1 MEYLSSGKGY
11 KHATYSCLLN
21 NVNNL
26 KLKLEVSIR
35 DKNGKMLA
43 FANSSNTN
51 VILVSRNDLALDD
64 KSGRDSAT
72 GLIQRNGTWK
82 FK

>member
-1 MEYLSSGKGY
+1 
-11 KHATYSCLLN
+11 
-21 NVNNL
+21 
-26 KLKLEVSIR
+26 
-35 DKNGKMLA
+35 MLA